1 MTKPDLAFEC
11 RRITA
16 TFIDPFGQLVEKPIE
31 IRTHPISGRSCR
43 IAFSRVNEKDVG
55 NEELPDPPPDIGDR
69 GEAFQPADAAMLG
82 IDRHHLAGEAARGQ
96 LGEDARAALAA
107 WIDDSYGRVLDI
119 QQALAPAPAARPA
132 ELRGSSRGAR
142 RA

>member
-1 MTKPDLAFEC
+1 MTKPGLAFEC

-55 NEELPDPPPDIGDR
+55 NEELPEPPPDQGDR
-69 GEAFQPADAAMLG
+69 SACP
-82 IDRHHLAGEAARGQ
+82 
-96 LGEDARAALAA
+96 
-107 WIDDSYGRVLDI
+107 
-119 QQALAPAPAARPA
+119 
-132 ELRGSSRGAR
+132 
-142 RA
+142 